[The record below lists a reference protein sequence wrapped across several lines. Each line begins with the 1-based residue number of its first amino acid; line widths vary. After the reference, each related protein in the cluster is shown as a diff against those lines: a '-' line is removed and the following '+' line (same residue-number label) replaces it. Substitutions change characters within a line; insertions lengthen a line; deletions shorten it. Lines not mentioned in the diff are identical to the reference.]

1 DCQSIDT
8 THLVQQLNSSKDE
21 ALHYKLM
28 ENALTVLK
36 NKNEILPIQNL
47 ESQEIAYVKLG
58 DDNGDDFVEALKKY
72 ADITVV
78 EDTTLSGLQTK
89 LKDFTTVIIGYH
101 KSNAT
106 AWRNHN
112 FSTKDLTWLYE
123 ISRTNNVILSV
134 FAKPYSLMQIQTFEN
149 IEGLVVSYQNSK
161 IGQEVTANL
170 IFGSSNAN
178 GKLPVSVNSEFSEG
192 YGIPIKNINR
202 LGFDIPENVG
212 MNSAILT
219 NID

>member
-1 DCQSIDT
+1 
-8 THLVQQLNSSKDE
+8 
-21 ALHYKLM
+21 
-28 ENALTVLK
+28 
-36 NKNEILPIQNL
+36 
-47 ESQEIAYVKLG
+47 
-58 DDNGDDFVEALKKY
+58 
-72 ADITVV
+72 
-78 EDTTLSGLQTK
+78 
-89 LKDFTTVIIGYH
+89 
-101 KSNAT
+101 
-106 AWRNHN
+106 

-170 IFGSSNAN
+170 IFGSRNAN

-219 NID
+219 NIDLIAHEALSKNIAPGMQVLVARKGKIVYQKSFGFHTYDNVI